1 MKNYSIWVWM
11 TLASTFFSFDLPEG
25 WIKAGSSPKSY
36 EMGIERGTGRDGQNT
51 ATIKSTAKKIH
62 GFGTLMQQC
71 NPDKYLGKRVRM
83 TAYMKTSNVTGW
95 AGIWFRVDGTGNK
108 TLSFDNLHDG
118 KKDRSVKGSTEWN
131 KYEIVLDVPLHAT
144 NLAFGALLVGT
155 GQIWFSSIAFEV
167 VDTLVE
173 VTDKSKNYM
182 PLSEPTNLNFE
193 K

>member
-83 TAYMKTSNVTGW
+83 KAYMKTSNVTDW
-95 AGIWFRVDGTGNK
+95 AGIWFRVDGAGNK

-118 KKDRSVKGSTEWN
+118 KKDRSVKGSTEWS